1 MYSARDLGTPAS
13 SGDTSGVGRAYEGG
27 LRPEECESE
36 DLMSQQHVS
45 VFSPSML
52 IGPPG
57 PGLVW

>member
-27 LRPEECESE
+27 LRPEDSDNE
-36 DLMSQQHVS
+36 DLMSQTPVA
-45 VFSPSML
+45 VFSPSMP

-57 PGLVW
+57 PELVW